1 MSYSRE
7 EFAMHMKNWNEL
19 LNNRKMP
26 GWEEFP
32 TIELYMDQVIILM
45 NQYIK
50 NFLSSDKEGTLSITP
65 PMINNY
71 VKLKAMPAPF
81 KKKYSKIHIAY
92 LIMISSLKQALSIPT
107 IQKILPIY
115 EDEDKVKDLYELF
128 CRNQMKAFAYI
139 TEKVCDVTDP
149 ILEEANSNPERM
161 YDLAIQIAV
170 SSNVFKM
177 LSDDVAEIKHIDDEP
192 TEKEEET
199 K

>member
-45 NQYIK
+45 NQYTK
-50 NFLSSDKEGTLSITP
+50 NFLSSDKEGTLAVTP

-115 EDEDKVKDLYELF
+115 EEEDKVKELYELF

-149 ILEEANSNPERM
+149 LLEEANSNPERM

-192 TEKEEET
+192 AEKE
-199 K
+199 

>member
-7 EFAMHMKNWNEL
+7 EFAMHMKNWNNL

-26 GWEEFP
+26 TWEEFP
-32 TIELYMDQVIILM
+32 TIDLYMDQVIILM

-50 NFLSSDKEGTLSITP
+50 NFLTSDKEGTLSITP

-71 VKLKAMPAPF
+71 VKLKAMPAPY

-107 IQKILPIY
+107 IQKILPFC
-115 EDEDKVKDLYELF
+115 EDEDKVKDIYEHF
-128 CRNQMKAFAYI
+128 CKNQLKAFAYI
-139 TEKVCDVTDP
+139 TEKVCAVTDP
-149 ILEEANSNPERM
+149 LLEEANANPERM

-177 LSDDVAEIKHIDDEP
+177 LSDDVAEIKHIDEP
-192 TEKEEET
+192 VENEKE
-199 K
+199 

>member
-45 NQYIK
+45 NQYTK
-50 NFLSSDKEGTLSITP
+50 NFLSSDKEGTLAVTP

-115 EDEDKVKDLYELF
+115 EDEDKVKELYELF
-128 CRNQMKAFAYI
+128 CRNQLKAFAYI

-149 ILEEANSNPERM
+149 LLEEANSNPERM

-192 TEKEEET
+192 AEKE
-199 K
+199 